1 MAATENGVVL
11 LYVSFKILERQINI
25 IVYDLIHRDIRN
37 ARISKH
43 NFNRRY
49 AFAAFILRHMV
60 VSPLVSKPLCEFP
73 LRQPK
78 RLTNL

>member
-49 AFAAFILRHMV
+49 ALAAFILRDMV
-60 VSPLVSKPLCEFP
+60 VSPVVSKPLC
-73 LRQPK
+73 
-78 RLTNL
+78 